1 MAKRRTAT
9 GLDAEIS
16 RLYGLELDEFTG
28 ARNEAAK
35 RLRGAGE
42 AEAARAV
49 KALRKPSRAASA
61 INHAV
66 RAEPEATERLIAAAD
81 ELARAQ
87 ETALAGGDGG
97 RDELKAAITA
107 HNAAVEGLVDAVAE
121 QLAGERSAAVIDRA
135 RETLRAV
142 AGDDELREELAA
154 GRVTSDR
161 EAVGFGGE
169 VPARTPRRQAKAERQ
184 TKAARAAEAEKPD
197 PAARRRLAQASKAA
211 KRARRVLDTAA
222 KRAAEAERRRDRAR
236 ESLDAAQ
243 ERVDRAQGELRER
256 ESELDRAEAALSELE
271 G

>member
-9 GLDAEIS
+9 GLDDEIS
-16 RLYGLELDEFTG
+16 GVYALGLDDFTR

-49 KALRKPSRAASA
+49 RALRKPSRAASA

-87 ETALAGGDGG
+87 ETALTGGHGG
-97 RDELKAAITA
+97 DELKAAIAA
-107 HNAAVEGLVDAVAE
+107 HNAAVEELVDAVAE

-161 EAVGFGGE
+161 EAVGFGGD
-169 VPARTPRRQAKAERQ
+169 VPARTPRRQAKAGRRA
-184 TKAARAAEAEKPD
+184 KAARPAEAGKPD
-197 PAARRRLAQASKAA
+197 PAAGRRLAQARKAA
-211 KRARRVLDTAA
+211 KQAKRALDTAT

-236 ESLDAAQ
+236 EKLEAARERLDQ
-243 ERVDRAQGELRER
+243 AQGELRER
-256 ESELDRAEAALSELE
+256 ESELGRAEAALSDLE
-271 G
+271 R